1 MSFSAEFS
9 HEINLM
15 SEEVKNLID
24 YFNSSSDILGSS
36 MAMLGNTAFAFAY
49 DEDAFK
55 SLNIEN
61 LHIDKLNNIGITYD

>member
-1 MSFSAEFS
+1 MSD
-9 HEINLM
+9 
-15 SEEVKNLID
+15 EVKDLID